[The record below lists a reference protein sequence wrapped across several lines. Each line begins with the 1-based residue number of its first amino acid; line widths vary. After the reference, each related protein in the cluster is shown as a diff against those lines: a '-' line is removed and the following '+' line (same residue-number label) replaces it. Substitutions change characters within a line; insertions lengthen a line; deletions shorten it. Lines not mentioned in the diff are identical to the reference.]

1 MRIILG
7 GLIFRHIKGNNF
19 LAKDDKYGTNG
30 VSLKKVVMPMTKAF
44 LRQILDV
51 EGIKHTKYETKNSM
65 IAKIR
70 AIQGDPMGSDYIK
83 NTRPTDKN

>member
-7 GLIFRHIKGNNF
+7 GLIFRHIKDNNF

-30 VSLKKVVMPMTKAF
+30 IKLKKVVMPMTKAF

-51 EGIKHTKYETKNSM
+51 EGIKHTKYERKKSM
-65 IAKIR
+65 IEKIR
-70 AIQGDPMGSDYIK
+70 AIQGAPMGSEIK
-83 NTRPTDKN
+83 NPLS